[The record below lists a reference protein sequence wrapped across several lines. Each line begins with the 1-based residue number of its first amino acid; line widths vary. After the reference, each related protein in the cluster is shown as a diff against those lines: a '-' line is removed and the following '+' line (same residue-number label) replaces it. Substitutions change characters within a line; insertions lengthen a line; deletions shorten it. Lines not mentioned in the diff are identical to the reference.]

1 MSISTPQVPAQSAF
15 RRIFVTGPWLPAGVI
30 ATGYWN
36 GKPWH
41 TLTYPM
47 FSRADVQRLCELLPD
62 LTFVE
67 SRNAVRHVEGG
78 HTEWFDAEP
87 HVVDGKLMDLYAVGF
102 GWGWRLARHDT
113 VPATHGQSLHMMVRT
128 AALEWMQALADE
140 DHVALCAYASFLL
153 SGYIE
158 QRLEIRHRL
167 DLSRFDAVLA
177 IASQRLPLPGAVRIA
192 VQSSEWIAV
201 VDALTY
207 LADGEEFNALPQ
219 QARRE
224 RVIEAMLDQLAREVG
239 GA

>member
-1 MSISTPQVPAQSAF
+1 MSNSTFQVPAQSAF
-15 RRIFVTGPWLPAGVI
+15 RRIFVTGPWLPVGVV
-30 ATGYWN
+30 AAAYWN

-41 TLTYPM
+41 TLTCPM
-47 FSRADVQRLCELLPD
+47 FSRADVQRLSELLPE
-62 LTFVE
+62 LTFDE
-67 SRNAVRHVEGG
+67 PRNAVRHIEGSR
-78 HTEWFDAEP
+78 TNWFDAEP
-87 HVVDGKLMDLYAVGF
+87 HVVDGKLVDLYAVGF
-102 GWGWRLARHDT
+102 GWGWQLARHDT
-113 VPATHGQSLHMMVRT
+113 VPATHWQSLHVMVRP

-158 QRLEIRHRL
+158 QRLECRHRL

-177 IASQRLPLPGAVRIA
+177 IASRQLPLPGAVRIA

-201 VDALTY
+201 VDALTH
-207 LADGEEFNALPQ
+207 LADGGAFDALPL